1 MEIIT
6 LENKMEGPQARLVGY
21 LEDAW
26 AVESGLVVN
35 LKEMADDVNDP
46 EVQALMMAHRTLTM
60 QQKDRLAARLH
71 SLGKEPSGGK
81 GFLSQMLG
89 KIGDAMHFSQ
99 DSYDKTVQ
107 NLFVCY
113 GAMNFGAA
121 MYEGMEAYADMIG
134 DPETAELARSHR
146 GEEQEAA
153 KKIWP
158 LIRKAS
164 VRVSEVVHA

>member
-1 MEIIT
+1 MDDA
-6 LENKMEGPQARLVGY
+6 QARLVRY
-21 LEDAW
+21 LQDAW

-35 LKEMADDVNDP
+35 LKEMAEDVNDP
-46 EVQALMMAHRTLTM
+46 EVQALMMAHRTSTM
-60 QQKDRLAARLH
+60 QQTDRLAARLR
-71 SLGKEPSGGK
+71 SLGKEPSTGK

-89 KIGDAMHFSQ
+89 KIGDAMHISQ

-121 MYEGMEAYADMIG
+121 MYEGMEAYADIIG

-164 VRVSEVVHA
+164 ARVSEVVQA